1 MTANPNASANVR
13 IERDSMG
20 EMEVPAEALYGA
32 STMRALLNFPI
43 SDLRFPRT
51 FIRALGLIKQSAA
64 RSNMALD
71 LLDERTGNA
80 IVAAAQEVIDGLL
93 DRHFVLDI
101 FQTGSG
107 TSTNTNANEVI
118 ANRASQ
124 LLGGDLGSRLVH
136 PNDHVNMGQS
146 SNDVIPT
153 AIHLAALL
161 AIEED
166 LIPGLENLAVELEK
180 KSEEF
185 WPIIKTGRTHLQ
197 DATPVRLGQEFLGY
211 AGQSRYSVRRMRRAQ
226 QALAEVALGGTAV
239 GTGVN
244 THPEFSARACAYV
257 SEAAG
262 VEIRETGNHFQ
273 AQSSLDALVEASGE
287 LKTVAISLHKI
298 ANDIRFIASGPRAGL
313 GEISL
318 PEVQPGS
325 SIMPGK
331 INPVIAE
338 SVVQVVAQVVG
349 NDAAVTLAGQGGYF
363 ELNTMM
369 PVAAH
374 NILESI
380 SLLAA
385 SANNFAD
392 QCVEG
397 IEATAVGPDMVEK
410 GLMLGTALAPA
421 IGYDAAAAIAKEAA
435 ATGATIREMAKEK
448 TQLTDAELDTL
459 LNPEGMTEPGVSVGG
474 GGG

>member
-1 MTANPNASANVR
+1 MTSRPNVR

-20 EMEVPAEALYGA
+20 EMEVPADAFYGA
-32 STMRALLNFPI
+32 STMRAVLNFPI
-43 SDLRFPRT
+43 SGLRFPRS

-64 RSNMALD
+64 KTNMALGQ
-71 LLDERTGNA
+71 LDEKNGNA
-80 IVAAAQEVIDGLL
+80 IVEAAQEVIDGSL
-93 DRHFVLDI
+93 DQHFVLDI

-153 AIHLAALL
+153 SIHLAALL
-161 AIEED
+161 SIKEA
-166 LIPGLENLAVELEK
+166 LVPGLQNLTNELEK
-180 KSEEF
+180 KSTEF

-197 DATPVRLGQEFLGY
+197 DATPLRLGQEFLGY
-211 AGQSRYSVRRMRRAQ
+211 AGQARNGIVRLGRAQ
-226 QALAEVALGGTAV
+226 EALAEVALGGTAV

-244 THPEFSARACAYV
+244 THPEFSARTCQIV

-262 VEIRETGNHFQ
+262 VHIKESGNHFQ
-273 AQSSLDALVEASGE
+273 AQSTLDALVEASGE

-298 ANDIRFIASGPRAGL
+298 ANDIRFIGSGPRAGI
-313 GEISL
+313 GEIML

-338 SVVQVVAQVVG
+338 SVIQVVAQVIG
-349 NDAAVTLAGQGGYF
+349 NDAAVALAGQGGYF

-392 QCVEG
+392 QCVKG
-397 IEATAVGPDMVEK
+397 IEATSVGPDMVEK

-421 IGYDAAAAIAKEAA
+421 IGYDAAAAIAKDAY
-435 ATGATIREMAKEK
+435 ATGRTIRETAKEK
-448 TQLTDAELDTL
+448 TELTDQELDAL
-459 LNPEGMTEPGVSVGG
+459 LDPESMTEPGVNVGG

>member
-1 MTANPNASANVR
+1 MSTRLDVR

-32 STMRALLNFPI
+32 STMRAVLNFPI
-43 SDLRFPRT
+43 SGLRFPRT
-51 FIRALGLIKQSAA
+51 FIRALGLVKQAA
-64 RSNMALD
+64 AKTNMSLG
-71 LLDERTGNA
+71 LLEEITGNA
-80 IVAAAQEVIDGLL
+80 IVSASQEVIDGSL
-93 DRHFVLDI
+93 DEHFVLDI

-124 LLGGDLGSRLVH
+124 IRGGELGSRLVH

-161 AIEED
+161 AIKED
-166 LIPGLENLAVELEK
+166 LIPALEFLAVELGK
-180 KSEEF
+180 KSDEF
-185 WPIIKTGRTHLQ
+185 WPVVKTGRTHLQ
-197 DATPVRLGQEFLGY
+197 DATPVRLGQEFRGF
-211 AGQSRYSVRRMRRAQ
+211 AGQAEYSVQRLNRAQ
-226 QALAEVALGGTAV
+226 EALAEVALGGTAV

-244 THPEFSARACAYV
+244 THEEFSARTCMSV
-257 SEAAG
+257 SEASG
-262 VEIRETGNHFQ
+262 VFIKETANHFQ
-273 AQSSLDALVEASGE
+273 AQASLDALVETSGE
-287 LKTVAISLHKI
+287 LKTIAISLHKI

-313 GEISL
+313 GEIAL

-331 INPVIAE
+331 INPVISE
-338 SVVQVVAQVVG
+338 SVIQVVAQVVG
-349 NDAAVTLAGQGGYF
+349 NDASVTLAGQGGYF

-374 NILESI
+374 NILQSI
-380 SLLAA
+380 ALLAT
-385 SANNFAD
+385 SAHNFAD
-392 QCVEG
+392 QCVTG
-397 IEATAVGPDMVEK
+397 ITATSVGPDMVEK

-421 IGYDAAAAIAKEAA
+421 IGYDAAAAIAKEASA
-435 ATGATIREMAKEK
+435 KGTTIREMAKEK
-448 TQLTDAELDTL
+448 TELSDAELDEL
-459 LNPEGMTEPGVSVGG
+459 LDLESMTEPGIGAAGPGG
-474 GGG
+474 GG

>member
-1 MTANPNASANVR
+1 
-13 IERDSMG
+13 MG
-20 EMEVPAEALYGA
+20 PMKVPADALYGA
-32 STMRALLNFPI
+32 STMRAVLNFPI
-43 SDLRFPRT
+43 SDLRFPRS
-51 FIRALGLIKQSAA
+51 FIRALGLVKLAAA
-64 RSNMALD
+64 RTNMALG
-71 LLDERTGNA
+71 LLDQKAGDS
-80 IVAAAQEVIDGLL
+80 IVTAAQEVADGKL
-93 DRHFVLDI
+93 DAHFVVDV

-136 PNDHVNMGQS
+136 PNDHVNLGQS

-153 AIHLAALL
+153 AMHLAALL
-161 AIEED
+161 TIKEE
-166 LIPGLENLAVELEK
+166 LVPALEKLRVELRK

-197 DATPVRLGQEFLGY
+197 DATPIRLGQEFLGY
-211 AGQSRYSVRRMRRAQ
+211 ASQAENGIQRLGWVQDPLAQ
-226 QALAEVALGGTAV
+226 VALGGTAV

-244 THPEFSARACAYV
+244 THPEFASRTCQLL
-257 SEAAG
+257 SEMTG
-262 VEIRETGNHFQ
+262 VFIRETDNHFQ
-273 AQSSLDALVEASGE
+273 AQATLDAVVEASGV
-287 LKTVAISLHKI
+287 LRTCAISLHKI
-298 ANDIRFIASGPRAGL
+298 ANDIRFLASGPRAGL
-313 GEISL
+313 GEITL

-331 INPVIAE
+331 VNPVIAE

-349 NDAAVTLAGQGGYF
+349 NDITIALAGQSGYF

-369 PVAAH
+369 PVAAY
-374 NILESI
+374 NILQSI

-392 QCVEG
+392 QCVKG
-397 IEATAVGPDMVEK
+397 IQATDVGPAMVER
-410 GLMLGTALAPA
+410 GLMLGTALSPA

-435 ATGATIREMAKEK
+435 ATGKTIREVAKLRSD
-448 TQLTDAELDTL
+448 LTDAQLDEL
-459 LNPEGMTEPGVSVGG
+459 LNPEAMTHSGLGTGG

>member
-1 MTANPNASANVR
+1 MAARPNVR

-20 EMEVPAEALYGA
+20 EMEVPADALYGA
-32 STMRALLNFPI
+32 STMRAVLNFPI
-43 SDLRFPRT
+43 SGLRFPRP

-64 RSNMALD
+64 KTNMALG
-71 LLDERTGNA
+71 LLDERTGGA
-80 IVAAAQEVIDGLL
+80 IVAAAQEVVDGAL

-124 LLGGDLGSRLVH
+124 ILGGDLGSRLVH

-161 AIEED
+161 SIKGE
-166 LIPGLENLAVELEK
+166 LVPGLESLARELER

-185 WPIIKTGRTHLQ
+185 WPIVKTGRTHLQ

-211 AGQSRYSVRRMRRAQ
+211 AGQARYSIKRLERAQ
-226 QALAEVALGGTAV
+226 EALAEVALGGTAV

-244 THPEFSARACAYV
+244 THSEFSARTCATV

-262 VEIRETGNHFQ
+262 VGIRESANHFQ
-273 AQSSLDALVEASGE
+273 AQSTLDALVEASGE
-287 LKTVAISLHKI
+287 LKTIAVSLHKI

-338 SVVQVVAQVVG
+338 SVIQVVAQVVG

-380 SLLAA
+380 ALLVA
-385 SANNFAD
+385 SANNFAE
-392 QCVEG
+392 QCVKG
-397 IEATAVGPDMVEK
+397 IEATGVGPEMVK
-410 GLMLGTALAPA
+410 RGLMLGTALAPA
-421 IGYDAAAAIAKEAA
+421 IGYDAAASIAKDAA
-435 ATGATIREMAKEK
+435 ATGRTIRETAIEK
-448 TQLTDAELDTL
+448 TELSDAELDEL
-459 LNPEGMTEPGVSVGG
+459 LDPEGMTQPGVNVGG